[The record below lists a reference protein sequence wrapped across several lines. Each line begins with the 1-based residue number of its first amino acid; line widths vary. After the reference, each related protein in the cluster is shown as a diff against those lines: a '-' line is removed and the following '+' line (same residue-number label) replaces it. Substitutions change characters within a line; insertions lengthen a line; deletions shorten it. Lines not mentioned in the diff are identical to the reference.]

1 MASSWTLT
9 QWLLNC
15 FYNPRKNNI
24 RNHLKTLSGFLN
36 LHFLIYEKVLTLDDL
51 DVEVVKQNM
60 KIFCDSYS
68 LTSLIKQSPCYKNR
82 SHPTCIDLNL
92 TNVPQSFQTLCAI
105 ETRLADS
112 HLMALVV
119 TRKSFKKLKLR
130 VINDR
135 FYKQFSNEVFSES
148 LFKKLSQQAFIN
160 NNYGFENFCNV
171 TFKILDKYASRKAKR
186 ARDNQMTFITSDLFK
201 NVMKRSWLRNK

>member
-1 MASSWTLT
+1 MC
-9 QWLLNC
+9 N
-15 FYNPRKNNI
+15 
-24 RNHLKTLSGFLN
+24 RN
-36 LHFLIYEKVLTLDDL
+36 
-51 DVEVVKQNM
+51 
-60 KIFCDSYS
+60 
-68 LTSLIKQSPCYKNR
+68 
-82 SHPTCIDLNL
+82 
-92 TNVPQSFQTLCAI
+92 I

-119 TRKSFKKLKLR
+119 TRKSLKKLKLR
-130 VINDR
+130 VINYR

>member
-1 MASSWTLT
+1 MT

-15 FYNPRKNNI
+15 FYNPRKNDI
-24 RNHLKTLSGFLN
+24 RNHLKTLRGFLN

-51 DVEVVKQNM
+51 GVEFVKQNM

-68 LTSLIKQSPCYKNR
+68 LTSLIKQPTWYKNR

-119 TRKSFKKLKLR
+119 TRKSLKKLKLR
-130 VINDR
+130 VINYR

-171 TFKILDKYASRKAKR
+171 TFKILDKYVSRKAKR
-186 ARDNQMTFITSDLFK
+186 ARGDQMTFMTSDLFK
-201 NVMKRSWLRNK
+201 NVMKGSRLRSK